1 CSPVL
6 LVQLRMDNT
15 TGHHRSGVQ
24 PHHLLV
30 CDALGSDHAWY
41 EVPSQQEQSAGMSYP
56 LECEYYI
63 QSVVDRTI
71 HYGLSVH
78 VLSTVRFTPE
88 RRAPWSTP
96 TSAQTAISARERRI
110 QWGASAPARS

>member
-1 CSPVL
+1 MLTVVGLLVYALSQRQVRLYLHAQPPALPGTKGPTTTPTAAVVRPLCSPVL

-15 TGHHRSGVQ
+15 TGHHRSGVP

-56 LECEYYI
+56 LECECN
-63 QSVVDRTI
+63 
-71 HYGLSVH
+71 
-78 VLSTVRFTPE
+78 
-88 RRAPWSTP
+88 
-96 TSAQTAISARERRI
+96 AQC
-110 QWGASAPARS
+110 QM